1 MYIIQST
8 LTKREVKGIA
18 LNQQTN
24 SAERLKIE
32 SKDWIARLNRGLTAS
47 EKQQLVAWIN
57 SDRNRISSL
66 ESMKTSTDDLS
77 ALYELNG
84 LFLLNNEEQTT
95 AGIERLWPSIS
106 GIFFAI
112 LLVFAAILAFS
123 NLDGVLEQSSKRSQY
138 LVSTTTGETKKIT
151 LEDGTTVLINTNTL
165 LSIKYSDSHRKVE
178 LLKGEAE
185 FDIVT
190 NLERPFSVISGSHTF
205 TALGTIFSV
214 EKQNEADME
223 LVVTEG
229 KVLVADS
236 NLSLNQ
242 LRNKISQAANSQ
254 LTENI
259 THAGELTLVNNN
271 KITTEK
277 VTNETVSA
285 QLAWQHGAVV
295 FDGVYLIDALQ
306 EVSRYNQIQFEITDP
321 QLSNVKI
328 SGYFKFNDIDTLLFT
343 LSEQFNID
351 YLVTTTNSIQL
362 SSRT

>member
-1 MYIIQST
+1 M
-8 LTKREVKGIA
+8 TKREIKGRA
-18 LNQQTN
+18 LTQQTN

-32 SKDWIARLNRGLTAS
+32 SKDWISRLNRGLTVS

-57 SDRNRISSL
+57 SDRDRISSL

-84 LFLLNNEEQTT
+84 LFLLNNEEQSTS
-95 AGIERLWPSIS
+95 GMERLWPSIS

-112 LLVFAAILAFS
+112 LLAFAAILAFS
-123 NLDGVLEQSSKRSQY
+123 SIDGVLEKSSPNSQY
-138 LVSTTTGETKKIT
+138 LVSTSTGETKKIT

-165 LSIKYSDSHRKVE
+165 LSIEYSDNHRKVE

-185 FDIVT
+185 FDIVS
-190 NLERPFSVISGSHTF
+190 NLERPFSVVSGSHTF

-242 LRNKISQAANSQ
+242 LHSKITQATNDQRSKD
-254 LTENI
+254 I
-259 THAGELTLVNNN
+259 THAGELTLVNDN
-271 KITTEK
+271 KIVTEK
-277 VTNETVSA
+277 VSSETLSA

-295 FDGVYLIDALQ
+295 FDGTNLIDALR

-321 QLSNVKI
+321 HLGDVKI
-328 SGYFKFNDIDTLLFT
+328 SGYFKFNDIDTLLIT